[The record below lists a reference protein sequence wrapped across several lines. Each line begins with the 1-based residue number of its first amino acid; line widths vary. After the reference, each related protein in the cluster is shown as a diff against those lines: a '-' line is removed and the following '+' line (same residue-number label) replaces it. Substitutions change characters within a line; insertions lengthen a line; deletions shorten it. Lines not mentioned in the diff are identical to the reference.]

1 MAHFEVIRGNFIF
14 LLEAAFRDVFEG
26 RDLKIFQMRF
36 GLSFDGKRDLNS
48 IGRRFNL
55 SDRDTNRIINLGI
68 KRMIHR
74 GSSELLSE
82 DNSSCVQLLKYLR
95 NEIGPFRNL
104 HIKNFVD
111 FCEEELSHLLINAQ
125 AIRLIAM
132 LTYKEK
138 LVEMVVDKAT
148 REWCHRYWEWCNT
161 PEDSILKGQLK
172 RSFQNLQTYIIWN
185 DRNSLTAVEA
195 NPVPVFAT
203 RCVNPDFDR
212 AGSFF
217 SRKLKRYVEYESHN
231 ELRFFSQLENAE
243 EVDSYQEQPYRIPYL
258 FNSKRR
264 VYHPDIVVTLK
275 DRRVFMVEVK
285 PCHLM
290 YEDQN
295 FEKWI
300 ALKEF
305 CRQKGWGALMTD
317 STRAAQEVQLSRLN
331 FYW

>member
-1 MAHFEVIRGNFIF
+1 MAHFEHVRGNFIF
-14 LLEAAFRDVFEG
+14 LLESAFREVVED
-26 RDLKIFQMRF
+26 RDLRIFQMRF
-36 GLSFDGKRDLNS
+36 GLSHDGKRDLNS
-48 IGRRFNL
+48 IGRRFRL
-55 SDRDTNRIINLGI
+55 SDRDTNRILVLGI
-68 KRMIHR
+68 KRMIRR
-74 GSSELLSE
+74 GNSELLKE
-82 DNSSCVQLLKYLR
+82 ESSACVQILSYLR
-95 NEIGPFRNL
+95 NQIGPFRDL
-104 HIKNFVD
+104 HIKNLVD

-125 AIRLIAM
+125 AIRLIAS
-132 LTYKEK
+132 LTYKEE
-138 LVEMVVDKAT
+138 LVEMVVEKAT
-148 REWCHRYWEWCNT
+148 AEWRHRYWEWCNT

-172 RSFQNLQTYIIWN
+172 RSFQNLQTHIIWN
-185 DRNSLTAVEA
+185 DSDSSIGADA
-195 NPVPVFAT
+195 HPVPIFAT
-203 RCVNPDFDR
+203 RGVNPDFDR

-217 SRKLKRYVEYESHN
+217 SRKLKRDVEYESHN

-243 EVDSYQEQPYRIPYL
+243 EVVSYQEQPFRIPYF
-258 FNSKRR
+258 FNSKKRI
-264 VYHPDIVVTLK
+264 YHPDIVVTLK